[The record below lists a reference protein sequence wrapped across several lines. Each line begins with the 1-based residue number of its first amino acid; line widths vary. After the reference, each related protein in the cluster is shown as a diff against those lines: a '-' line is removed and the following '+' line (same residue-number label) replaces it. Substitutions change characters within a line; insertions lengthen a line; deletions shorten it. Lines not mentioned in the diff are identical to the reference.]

1 MKSNCINS
9 DLPAITED
17 ANAQIITQGNLKVAP
32 PQRDQYATAERMPQ
46 TTGIEKVAERKY
58 GRTRRPT
65 AEE

>member
-1 MKSNCINS
+1 MKSSRVNK

-32 PQRDQYATAERMPQ
+32 PQRDQHVLAERMPQ
-46 TTGIEKVAERKY
+46 TMGIEKVAERKY
-58 GRTRRPT
+58 RSTRRPT